1 MELII
6 IFLIGLIAGVVI
18 QKKYGI
24 QKLGKTLWQNID
36 KHIISK
42 FEK

>member
-24 QKLGKTLWQNID
+24 QQLGKTLWQNID
-36 KHIISK
+36 KHVISK

>member
-18 QKKYGI
+18 QKKCAI

-36 KHIISK
+36 KHVISK

>member
-18 QKKYGI
+18 EKNYGI

-42 FEK
+42 FER